1 MIGRGIYALK
11 KWKYQSGTVAEIFTK
26 ILKKYNKAIEKDILV
41 EEVLKQRQV
50 KPATVVLNLH
60 RPDLFAREEGDLY
73 SLKD

>member
-1 MIGRGIYALK
+1 
-11 KWKYQSGTVAEIFTK
+11 
-26 ILKKYNKAIEKDILV
+26 
-41 EEVLKQRQV
+41 VLKQRRV